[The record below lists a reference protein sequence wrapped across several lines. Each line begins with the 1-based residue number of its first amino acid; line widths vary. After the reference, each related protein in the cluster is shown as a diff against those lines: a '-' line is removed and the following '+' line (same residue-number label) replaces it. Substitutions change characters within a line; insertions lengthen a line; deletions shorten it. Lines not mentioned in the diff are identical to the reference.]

1 MMRGEIG
8 GYMKMEDMEEWRIG
22 KNGGHRR
29 MEGYGRMKGI
39 YGEWRIYKNEGY
51 MRIDCIEMNMKII
64 KIMKCENSMCNTT

>member
-22 KNGGHRR
+22 KNGGYRR

-39 YGEWRIYKNEGY
+39 GKWRIYKNGGY
-51 MRIDCIEMNMKII
+51 E
-64 KIMKCENSMCNTT
+64 

>member
-22 KNGGHRR
+22 KNRRIGKKYRR

-39 YGEWRIYKNEGY
+39 GKWRIYKNGGY
-51 MRIDCIEMNMKII
+51 E
-64 KIMKCENSMCNTT
+64 